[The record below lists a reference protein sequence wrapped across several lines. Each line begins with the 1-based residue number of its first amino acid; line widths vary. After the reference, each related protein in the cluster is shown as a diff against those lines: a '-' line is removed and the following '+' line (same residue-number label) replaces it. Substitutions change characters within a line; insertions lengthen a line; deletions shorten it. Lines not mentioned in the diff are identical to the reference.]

1 MMNFLQ
7 NLWNQNKALAI
18 TIVLMSIV
26 AIYCI
31 ATTLFKGNKFTGKLS
46 VPPGTFTDQQP
57 KSFPPIQQPQEKIF
71 NLAKP
76 DVPEEIGLA
85 MAYPQ
90 GQGVGMSKD
99 DSESFYPGKPGPL
112 LTTYKNPESYG
123 ESSLT
128 DPSGVKG
135 ADQGCRVLRFT
146 DTGDQMKYQPV
157 DELNKAPFAAA
168 FSKSEV
174 QKGLAFV
181 NGASPISYS
190 DPFRPEDN
198 LVIQTSPGQTSTLPN
213 CEKTY
218 PNVIKYGEACITE
231 GDIPYGQ
238 VVDGKVNPRLVSRWE
253 SYTGDYSREAALN
266 PVDGVLYP
274 NLNILTT
281 A

>member
-1 MMNFLQ
+1 MINFLRT
-7 NLWNQNKALAI
+7 LWIENKALAFALI
-18 TIVLMSIV
+18 LVAVIV
-26 AIYCI
+26 IYHLWK
-31 ATTLFKGNKFTGKLS
+31 TFFGNKFTGKLI
-46 VPPGTFTDQQP
+46 VPMDVLTQQQP

-76 DVPEEIGLA
+76 DVPEEIGLS
-85 MAYPQ
+85 MVYPQ

-128 DPSGVKG
+128 DPSGTKG
-135 ADQGCRVLRFT
+135 AEQGCRVLRFT
-146 DTGDQMKYQPV
+146 NTGDQMKYQPI
-157 DELNKAPFAAA
+157 DESNKTTFAAA
-168 FSKSEV
+168 FSESEI

-181 NGASPISYS
+181 NGASPISYADS
-190 DPFRPEDN
+190 FKPEDN
-198 LVIQTSPGQTSTLPN
+198 LLIQTSPGQTSTLQN

-218 PNVIKYGEACITE
+218 PNVVKYGESCITE

-253 SYTGDYSREAALN
+253 SYTGDYSRKAALD
-266 PVDGVLYP
+266 PIDGVLYP